1 MSGFSG
7 TCQICGEY
15 DVMADVMGRTHRCKP
30 AWRAIPADSGY
41 EEEDAT
47 TVYTSDAEDAAEAF
61 MEKWDDGDISY
72 GSDMDVIVWHG
83 LIRSLQSVIIG
94 PFFRQF
100 GCVPCFDS

>member
-47 TVYTSDAEDAAEAF
+47 TVYASDAEDAAEAF

-72 GSDMDVIVWHG
+72 GSDMDVIVWPRG
-83 LIRSLQSVIIG
+83 EPDKKEKWNVTSEPAVVYSAFRSK
-94 PFFRQF
+94 
-100 GCVPCFDS
+100 